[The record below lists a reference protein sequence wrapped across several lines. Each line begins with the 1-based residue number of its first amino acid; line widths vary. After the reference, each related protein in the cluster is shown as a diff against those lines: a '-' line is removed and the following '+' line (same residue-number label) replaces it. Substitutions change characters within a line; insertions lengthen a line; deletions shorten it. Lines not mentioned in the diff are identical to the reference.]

1 MPSSSSNVNERP
13 GPVVLEPMG
22 LDDLEQ
28 VLWIERSSFS
38 SPWRRDHFLHELRA
52 NRYAVNRVLKCG
64 DRVLGYSCTWIVND
78 GLRINNIAVH
88 PDHRRRGLARRL
100 LRATLREAR
109 GRGCRRA
116 TLEVRPSNG
125 AALRL
130 YRQHG
135 FVQVG
140 RRRNYYEDEGEDA
153 LLMET
158 GLERAGPSH
167 GRRSAADT
175 DGPGSAKRVRSKE

>member
-1 MPSSSSNVNERP
+1 MPSSSSSADELP
-13 GPVVLEPMG
+13 GSIVLEPMD

-28 VLWIERSSFS
+28 VLWIERDSFS
-38 SPWRRDHFLHELRA
+38 SPWRRDHFLHELRD
-52 NRYAVNRVLKCG
+52 NRYAVNRVLKSG
-64 DRVLGYSCTWIVND
+64 DRVLGYSCTWIVD
-78 GLRINNIAVH
+78 DELRINNIAVH
-88 PDHRRRGLARRL
+88 PDHRRRGMARRL
-100 LRATLREAR
+100 LRNALHEAR

-130 YRQHG
+130 YRQYG

-140 RRRNYYEDEGEDA
+140 RRRNYYRDEGEDA

-158 GLERAGPSH
+158 GLAQP
-167 GRRSAADT
+167 DK
-175 DGPGSAKRVRSKE
+175 DGAGSARRVRSKK